1 MGRFNLVDEAW
12 IEVMIDK
19 SGEKR
24 LVSLRDIFENSQNY
38 LDIAGDMHIQD
49 FAIMRVILSIMH
61 TVFSRHDAYGNP
73 YEEIELDENMQ
84 QIYPVDEEDYED
96 YEDDLMSTWE
106 DLWKAGR
113 FPKVVIDYLDK
124 WNDRF
129 YLYDEKYPFFQV
141 TKDNMSIDKIKGK
154 SIGQIS
160 GKTFNRTITESNNK
174 QALFSP
180 KSEASKNILRDD
192 EIARWLICFQ
202 GYTGLS
208 DKTIYGNE
216 NYKTRNSKGWLYD
229 LGAIYFKGANLFKTL
244 MLNFV
249 IFTNQ
254 SYSYNIQKPAWE
266 FTDSELLHSYLNYL
280 PIDNISELYTTY
292 SRALYIDPTYKA
304 GEDFNMNL
312 IKLPEV
318 DHLDNF
324 LEPMTIYGT
333 NKTGPNKGRFTPKKH
348 PANQSMWR
356 SFGQITLGKVSSYGS
371 SSEDKVPKPGIISW
385 LKVIEGKI
393 NDRNI
398 SVNALSLEDDGNA
411 TSWVPVNEIY
421 DYMPMYIQLLVGEN
435 KEDWTRHIYEMVEKT
450 KNVIS
455 NIYGGFLRDIV
466 KIRGLDKSGYV
477 NNEIEKMYYLV
488 DKPFR
493 DLIESIGKDTDRKKI
508 LIEWDKTLKN
518 LVYKEAYKKLE
529 TATAIDYRF
538 RDSTKVETNIITSF
552 NKFTSI
558 LNKVI
563 ERKESEQGD

>member
-19 SGEKR
+19 SGEKS

-61 TVFSRHDAYGNP
+61 TVFSRYDAYGNP
-73 YEEIELDENMQ
+73 YDEVEVNEKMQ
-84 QIYPVDEEDYED
+84 QTEPVDEEDYED

-106 DLWKAGR
+106 DLWQAGK
-113 FPKVVIDYLDK
+113 FPKIVTDYLDK
-124 WNDRF
+124 WHDRF

-141 TKDNMSIDKIKGK
+141 TKNNMSVDKIKGK

-304 GEDFNMNL
+304 DEDFNMNL
-312 IKLPEV
+312 IKLPEL

-356 SFGQITLGKVSSYGS
+356 SFGQITLGKVSSYGL
-371 SSEDKVPKPGIISW
+371 SSEYKVPKPGIISW

-421 DYMPMYIQLLVGEN
+421 DYMPMYIELLVGEN
-435 KEDWTRHIYEMVEKT
+435 KEDWTHHIYEMVEKT

-493 DLIESIGKDTDRKKI
+493 DLIESIGKDTDKKKV

-518 LVYKEAYKKLE
+518 
-529 TATAIDYRF
+529 
-538 RDSTKVETNIITSF
+538 
-552 NKFTSI
+552 
-558 LNKVI
+558 
-563 ERKESEQGD
+563 

>member
-61 TVFSRHDAYGNP
+61 TVFSRYDAYGNP
-73 YEEIELDENMQ
+73 YDEVELDENMQ
-84 QIYPVDEEDYED
+84 QTEPVDEEDYED
-96 YEDDLMSTWE
+96 YEDDLISTWE
-106 DLWKAGR
+106 DLRQAGK
-113 FPKVVIDYLDK
+113 FPKIVTEYLDK
-124 WNDRF
+124 WHDRF

-141 TKDNMSIDKIKGK
+141 TKDNISIDKINGK
-154 SIGQIS
+154 SGPVS
-160 GKTFNRTITESNNK
+160 GKTINRTITESENK
-174 QALFSP
+174 KALFSP
-180 KSEASKNILRDD
+180 KSEADKNILSDD
-192 EIARWLICFQ
+192 EITRWLISFQ

-208 DKTIYGNE
+208 DKAIYGDE
-216 NYKTRNSKGWLYD
+216 KYKTRNSKGWLYD
-229 LGAIYFKGANLFKTL
+229 LGAIYFKGDNLFKTL

-292 SRALYIDPTYKA
+292 SRALYIDPTNKT
-304 GEDFNMNL
+304 GKDFKMNL

-371 SSEDKVPKPGIISW
+371 SSEDKIPKPGIISW

-398 SVNALSLEDDGNA
+398 LVNALSLEDDGNA
-411 TSWVPVNEIY
+411 TSWVPVNEVY
-421 DYMPMYIQLLVGEN
+421 DYMPMYIELLVGEN
-435 KEDWTRHIYEMVEKT
+435 KEDWTNHIYEMVEKT

-466 KIRGLDKSGYV
+466 KVRGLDKSGYV

-493 DLIESIGKDTDRKKI
+493 DLIESIGKDTDKKNI

-529 TATAIDYRF
+529 TATAIDYRLS
-538 RDSTKVETNIITSF
+538 DPSKGETNIITSF

>member
-12 IEVMIDK
+12 IEVVIDK
-19 SGEKR
+19 SGEKS

-61 TVFSRHDAYGNP
+61 TVFSRYDAYGNP
-73 YEEIELDENMQ
+73 YEEIEVDENMQ

-96 YEDDLMSTWE
+96 YEDDLISTWE
-106 DLWKAGR
+106 DLWQSGK
-113 FPKVVIDYLDK
+113 FPKIVTDYLDK
-124 WNDRF
+124 WHDSF

-371 SSEDKVPKPGIISW
+371 SSEYKVPKPGIISW

-398 SVNALSLEDDGNA
+398 LVNALSLEDDGNA

-421 DYMPMYIQLLVGEN
+421 DYMPMYIELLVGKN
-435 KEDWTRHIYEMVEKT
+435 KEDWTNHVYEMVEKT

-477 NNEIEKMYYLV
+477 NNEIGKMYYLV

-493 DLIESIGKDTDRKKI
+493 DLIESIGKDTDKKNI

-538 RDSTKVETNIITSF
+538 RDSNKVEINIITSF

>member
-1 MGRFNLVDEAW
+1 MGRFNLIDEAW
-12 IEVMIDK
+12 IEVMVDK
-19 SGEKR
+19 NGEKR

-61 TVFSRHDAYGNP
+61 TVFSRYDAFGNP
-73 YEEIELDENMQ
+73 YEEIEVNENMQ
-84 QIYPVDEEDYED
+84 QIDPVDEEDYED
-96 YEDDLMSTWE
+96 YEDDLMYTWE
-106 DLWKAGR
+106 NLWKAGR
-113 FPKVVIDYLDK
+113 FPKIVTDYLDK

-141 TKDNMSIDKIKGK
+141 NKDNMSLDKIKGK

-160 GKTFNRTITESNNK
+160 GKTINRTITESNNK

-266 FTDSELLHSYLNYL
+266 FTASELLHSYLNYL

-304 GEDFNMNL
+304 GGDFNMNL

-371 SSEDKVPKPGIISW
+371 SSEDKIPKPGIISW

-398 SVNALSLEDDGNA
+398 LINAISLEDDGNA

-421 DYMPMYIQLLVGEN
+421 DYMPMYIELLVGEN
-435 KEDWTRHIYEMVEKT
+435 KEDWTNHIYEMVEKT

-466 KIRGLDKSGYV
+466 KVRGLDKSGYV

-493 DLIESIGKDTDRKKI
+493 DLIESIGKDTDKKKI

-529 TATAIDYRF
+529 TATAIDYRLS
-538 RDSTKVETNIITSF
+538 DSSKGEINIITSF